1 MADSI
6 TDHDAY
12 TAQPYPRTR
21 LLMVDGGRLGL
32 KKHTVHGLVEFD
44 ITRPRTVIRDHKART
59 GETLSFTA
67 FLLACVGQAIEM
79 NKHMHAY
86 RDWRNRVVIF
96 DEVDV
101 NTLFEVDVEGK
112 KTIRPHI
119 LRGVN
124 KKTPREL
131 HEEIRAFQ
139 QEHAS
144 SRESQFIAWFVR
156 LPGFVRR
163 LFLKLLFKKPR
174 WIKQY
179 YGTVLVSA
187 IGMFGDGGGWG
198 LPVPNHTLQVTLGGI
213 ARKPVLIDDRVE
225 VREMLSVTI
234 SIDHDMIDGA
244 PAARFTQ
251 RLRELV
257 ESGHGPCDLDTPP
270 STSQSASSEEPTDGS
285 VTVDRHLPD
294 A

>member
-1 MADSI
+1 MIVRD
-6 TDHDAY
+6 TY
-12 TAQPYPRTR
+12 TVHPYPRTR
-21 LLMVDGGRLGL
+21 LLMVDGGRMGL

-44 ITRPRTVIRDHKART
+44 ITHPRAMIRRHKEQS

-67 FLLACVGQAIEM
+67 FFLSCLGQAIDM
-79 NKHMHAY
+79 NRHMHAY
-86 RDWRNRVVIF
+86 RNWRNQVIIF

-101 NTLFEVDVEGK
+101 NTLFEVDVDGK

-124 KKTPREL
+124 KKTLREL
-131 HEEIRAFQ
+131 HDEIRAFQ
-139 QEHAS
+139 QEHAGS
-144 SRESQFIAWFVR
+144 QESTFIAWFVR
-156 LPGFVRR
+156 LPGFARR
-163 LFLKLLFKKPR
+163 LFLKLLFKKPQ
-174 WIKQY
+174 WIKSY

-198 LPVPNHTLQVTLGGI
+198 LPVPNHTLQMTLGGI
-213 ARKPVLIDDRVE
+213 TRKPMAIAGRVDI
-225 VREMLSVTI
+225 REMLSVTI

-257 ESGHGPCDLDTPP
+257 EDGHGLVDLDT
-270 STSQSASSEEPTDGS
+270 S
-285 VTVDRHLPD
+285 VLRKP
-294 A
+294 